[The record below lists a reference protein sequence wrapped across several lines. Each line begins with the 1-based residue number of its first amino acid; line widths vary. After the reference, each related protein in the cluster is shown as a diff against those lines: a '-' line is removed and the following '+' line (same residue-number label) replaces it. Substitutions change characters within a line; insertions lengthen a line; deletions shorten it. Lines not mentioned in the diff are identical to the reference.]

1 MAVVMVES
9 ILSSRYQAVNET
21 AVEIGGH
28 ATMRAM
34 AVELA
39 PEPSQFRVTLFVGP
53 QPVEGRPF
61 TSSCIFNVKKRS
73 WKGGIQVAVVITQNQ
88 IDTLSTD
95 VDFSRWLAL
104 ALIDL
109 ADEDRLSHQ
118 DRAHELFIQAV
129 CWCKLDLALQS
140 GITQENQCLADDTWI
155 AEVRDTVIKRTNFI
169 TSYIASELDLVP
181 RNVSAP

>member
-1 MAVVMVES
+1 MVES

-28 ATMRAM
+28 ATMRTM

-95 VDFSRWLAL
+95 VDFSRWLAQ

-109 ADEDRLSHQ
+109 SQEDRLSHQ
-118 DRAHELFIQAV
+118 ERAHELFIQAV

-140 GITQENQCLADDTWI
+140 GITQENQCLADDIWI

-181 RNVSAP
+181 RDVSAP

>member
-1 MAVVMVES
+1 MDD

-21 AVEIGGH
+21 TVQTGDH
-28 ATMRAM
+28 VTMRGM
-34 AVELA
+34 VVEHA

-53 QPVEGRPF
+53 QPVEGIPF
-61 TSSCIFNVKKRS
+61 TSSCVFNVKKRS
-73 WKGGIQVAVVITQNQ
+73 WKGGIQVTVALTQSQ

-95 VDFSRWLAL
+95 VDFPRWLAQ

-109 ADEDRLSHQ
+109 SDEDRPSHQ
-118 DRAHELFIQAV
+118 ERAHELFIQAA

-155 AEVRDTVIKRTNFI
+155 AEVRDTVINRTNFI
-169 TSYIASELDLVP
+169 TSYISSELDLVP
-181 RNVSAP
+181 RDATAP

>member
-1 MAVVMVES
+1 MAV
-9 ILSSRYQAVNET
+9 
-21 AVEIGGH
+21 GH
-28 ATMRAM
+28 
-34 AVELA
+34 A

-73 WKGGIQVAVVITQNQ
+73 WKGGIQVAVIITQNQ

-140 GITQENQCLADDTWI
+140 GITQENQCLADDIWV
-155 AEVRDTVIKRTNFI
+155 AEVRATVIKRTNFI

-181 RNVSAP
+181 RDVSAP

>member
-1 MAVVMVES
+1 
-9 ILSSRYQAVNET
+9 
-21 AVEIGGH
+21 
-28 ATMRAM
+28 
-34 AVELA
+34 
-39 PEPSQFRVTLFVGP
+39 VTLFVGP
-53 QPVEGRPF
+53 QPVEGRPYA
-61 TSSCIFNVKKRS
+61 SSCIFNVKKRS

-140 GITQENQCLADDTWI
+140 GITQKNQFLADHIWV

-169 TSYIASELDLVP
+169 MSYIASELDLVP
-181 RNVSAP
+181 RDVSPP